1 MQDFVLDQNVLSFD
15 YIPPFDAYDRVEII
29 VSEDASYYYPQTG
42 DFNSTL
48 TLRCIWGTQEMAE
61 DIYNRINGYVYYP
74 YNASGAELDPA
85 AQLGDSVSV
94 NGVDSE
100 LYVINTQYSSL
111 CSAEISAPADQE
123 IDHEYPYVQKNE
135 REVNRKFANTAASL
149 IVLSDEITS
158 KIDGEEATSLIDQKV
173 DSIKVELDDKIN
185 NNTTEI
191 NILQGEV
198 SSKITSEEATS
209 LIDQSVNGVKV
220 ELNNKIDGNTSSIN
234 VLADSVSSKITGSQ
248 ASSLFEQKLGE
259 ITLSA
264 SSSGGSVSISLKGDD
279 GVVIDS
285 ATTQV
290 RGKLTA
296 ATISAN
302 NITAGTINADSVTV
316 SGHLSAATISASNL
330 TTSGQTI
337 GSSGQRLAGL
347 YANSAYMNTVN
358 GTTYNVDTG
367 GAINFSVGGT
377 SIGGNSVTHNG
388 VTKSWADILNGG
400 GAAVWG

>member
-29 VSEDASYYYPQTG
+29 VSEDASYYYPKTG
-42 DFNSTL
+42 NFNSTF

-158 KIDGEEATSLIDQKV
+158 KIDSDEASSLIDQKV
-173 DSIKVELDDKIN
+173 DSIRVEVNDKASRSELN
-185 NNTTEI
+185 Q
-191 NILQGEV
+191 L
-198 SSKITSEEATS
+198 SDKITS
-209 LIDQSVNGVKV
+209 
-220 ELNNKIDGNTSSIN
+220 KIDSG
-234 VLADSVSSKITGSQ
+234 Q

-264 SSSGGSVSISLKGDD
+264 SSSGGSVTFKISGDD
-279 GVVIDS
+279 GVEIDS

-290 RGKLTA
+290 RGELTA

-330 TTSGQTI
+330 TTSGQYI
-337 GSSGQRLAGL
+337 GSSSQRLAGL
-347 YANSAYMNTVN
+347 YANSAYMNTIN
-358 GTTYNVDTG
+358 GTNVNVDSG
-367 GAINFSVGGT
+367 GSVTFSVGGT

-388 VTKSWADILNGG
+388 VTKSWEDILNGG